1 MAHRNAVCVWRSK
14 KRTTQRTQSPPCNT
28 VVGVLC
34 CGDQFIWNVESSQG
48 VRNCEKRRI
57 CEDLWRQWHNYKS
70 LFYRS
75 KSRFDFGHSS
85 YCDTAQLSRLCDW
98 SAHYWSLFQVTFS
111 SFVPFW
117 LHPSCLIST
126 VQAGVD
132 GVGNISLAYFGPLC
146 FPQSIIGC
154 LCYILHLCSNM
165 IILHVPQFICSL
177 ACISL
182 TYQCKHDWQAVK
194 TRLQYN

>member
-1 MAHRNAVCVWRSK
+1 MAHRNAACVWRSK
-14 KRTTQRTQSPPCNT
+14 KHTTQRTPSPPCNT

-132 GVGNISLAYFGPLC
+132 GVGNISLAHFGPLW
-146 FPQSIIGC
+146 FSTEHNWM
-154 LCYILHLCSNM
+154 LMLHFTP
-165 IILHVPQFICSL
+165 VF
-177 ACISL
+177 
-182 TYQCKHDWQAVK
+182 KHDHPSCSSIHLF
-194 TRLQYN
+194 TCLHFFNLPM